1 MTCESLHPALHPYRD
16 KIISAP
22 AAAALIRPGQHVF
35 IGTGYAAPST
45 LVAALEN
52 DLLEPPA
59 DVELVHF
66 LTTQI
71 VPHHKGKAVTRY
83 RHRTFFVS
91 PDIEAAVKQGQA
103 EYVPI
108 LIYIEY

>member
-35 IGTGYAAPST
+35 IGTGCAAPRT

-59 DVELVHF
+59 DVELVHIF
-66 LTTQI
+66 D
-71 VPHHKGKAVTRY
+71 H
-83 RHRTFFVS
+83 
-91 PDIEAAVKQGQA
+91 PDRAAPQGQGRDSLSA
-103 EYVPI
+103 PHLFRQSGY
-108 LIYIEY
+108 